1 MKKTLLALLLGCST
15 LASADET
22 GDKKENATAAD
33 ATQETASGRSAQETT
48 PGRSTQET
56 APSRS
61 TQEIIDT
68 APADAWRT
76 PDPAQLLYLNT
87 VKGTV
92 VFELAPD
99 FAPEHVAQIKLLA
112 GKHFWDDTH
121 IYRVQDNYVVQ
132 FGDANAED
140 KEKAKPLPTEIK
152 ALPDEYSRPVTGL
165 DFKPIPDKDG
175 WAEQVGFVNG
185 FPVGREGD
193 EAWLTHCYGALG
205 VGRNDPPDNGN
216 GSELYVVIG
225 QSPRYLDRNIALVG
239 RVIHGAGVLSSL
251 PRGTNNNAGY
261 AGYYNSPDEFTPV
274 QSVRLGS
281 EVPEGERLPLQ
292 VMKTDSPAF
301 AELVESRRNRSGD
314 WFKRRANYTDICN
327 IDIPSRLQK

>member
-1 MKKTLLALLLGCST
+1 MKKTLLVSLLLGGAA
-15 LASADET
+15 LAA
-22 GDKKENATAAD
+22 
-33 ATQETASGRSAQETT
+33 

-56 APSRS
+56 TPGRS

-87 VKGTV
+87 AKGTV

-112 GKHFWDDTH
+112 AKRFWDDTH
-121 IYRVQDNYVVQ
+121 VYRVQDNYVVQ

-152 ALPDEYSRPVTGL
+152 TLPDEYSRPVAGL

-205 VGRNDPPDNGN
+205 VGRNNPPDNGN

-239 RVIHGAGVLSSL
+239 WSFTAPACSAPCRAAPTITLAM
-251 PRGTNNNAGY
+251 RATTTARTN
-261 AGYYNSPDEFTPV
+261 
-274 QSVRLGS
+274 
-281 EVPEGERLPLQ
+281 
-292 VMKTDSPAF
+292 
-301 AELVESRRNRSGD
+301 SRR
-314 WFKRRANYTDICN
+314 
-327 IDIPSRLQK
+327 